1 VERKLATVLFFDLV
15 DSTAFVTAVDP
26 EVVRRRV
33 RQYFDRAARCIEQH
47 GGLVEKF
54 AGDAVMAA
62 FGVPRAHEDD
72 AERAVRAAFAIMDAV
87 HELGLEA
94 HAGVESGEVLVDDG
108 DSTFATGEAVNVA
121 ARLQQSA
128 GPGEI
133 VLGPG
138 VRRLAAGAVE
148 VEDAGPL
155 EIKGR
160 EEPIWTWRAVK
171 TLTATPRLPA
181 APFVGREEELELLHN
196 TYTRA
201 VRDRRAHLVTV
212 FGDPG
217 VGKSRLVAEFLA
229 GIERATTLTG
239 RALPYGDGVTYWPLA
254 SMIKESAGIQDDDEA
269 NEAFDKLRTC
279 CESEAVADLLAAAL
293 GVLGAAAGGRGGD
306 DIVWATL
313 RWAEQL
319 ADAQPLV
326 LVFEDAQWA
335 DERLLDVIEQLARS
349 LRRAPAV
356 LVTVARPEL
365 IDARPG
371 WGGGN
376 ARALAVE
383 VGPLDPADSQVL
395 ADALLGSTRVPPAQR
410 ALLLEKAEGNPL
422 FLEETVRMF
431 AEGESADRIPDTVQA
446 LVAARIDRL
455 EDEEKRLLQRAALVG
470 RTFWRGA
477 LDHLAGGDVGGL
489 LDALLERELVV
500 PEERSTIAG
509 DRAFRF
515 KHGLIRE
522 VAYASMTKAERAD
535 DHRRFAAWLGEHARD
550 ELLEIRAY
558 HLDQAVCL
566 LEELDGAAPPEL
578 VHEAAEALEAAGR
591 RAIAREM
598 NRSGRRLFQRTVGL
612 EPTLWRRYW
621 AALAASSLTELDA
634 AAVEFERLLEDAR
647 AAHDDAVEGATLLG
661 LAEIA
666 LQRDSDPIAARTLA
680 DAAVEK
686 ILPSDLRAR
695 YNAHAVLAK
704 VGSWLGDMSLAR
716 WNLEAMAELAEH
728 LGPDLESLARIELS
742 HAHRALGDAEDS
754 NRELARAEELA
765 AEAGMLSPRALIA
778 AAKGDR
784 LVDAGDLPAAEAAY
798 QAAVDLFAEAGMSAR
813 VAWALNWVADVRVLR
828 GDLAGAEEALRTAL
842 RTVMSLNERGYR
854 VETERRLAEILLE
867 RGRVV
872 EAEQMAEAARRTVG
886 EQDVW
891 SQASSAFALALVRE
905 RQGRLD
911 EAERLL
917 ADALELLRP
926 TDFADGRME
935 RRMREALERVRAGAI
950 SPMRP

>member
-1 VERKLATVLFFDLV
+1 MERKLATVLFFDLV
-15 DSTAFVTAVDP
+15 DSTAMVTGADP

-33 RQYFDRAARCIEQH
+33 TQYFDRAARCIEQH
-47 GGLVEKF
+47 GGTVEKF

-72 AERAVRAAFAIMDAV
+72 ADRAVRAAFAVMEAV

-94 HAGVESGEVLVDDG
+94 HAGIEAGEVLVDDG

-138 VRRLAAGAVE
+138 VRRLAAGCVE

-155 EIKGR
+155 QIKGR
-160 EEPIWTWRAVK
+160 EDPIWTWRAVRP
-171 TLTATPRLPA
+171 LTSAPRIPA

-196 TYTRA
+196 TYARA

-217 VGKSRLVAEFLA
+217 VGKSRLVAEFVA
-229 GIERATTLTG
+229 GVERATTLTG

-306 DIVWATL
+306 DIAWATL

-335 DERLLDVIEQLARS
+335 DERLLDVVEQLARS

-356 LVTVARPEL
+356 VVAVARPEL

-376 ARALAVE
+376 PRALAVE
-383 VGPLDPADSQVL
+383 VGPLDPAGAQQL
-395 ADALLGSTRVPPAQR
+395 ATALLGSTQVPPAQR

-422 FLEETVRMF
+422 FLEETARMLV
-431 AEGESADRIPDTVQA
+431 EGESADRIPDTVQA

-455 EDEEKRLLQRAALVG
+455 ADDEKRLLQRAALIG

-477 LDHLAGGDVGGL
+477 LDHLAGEDVSGL

-522 VAYASMTKAERAD
+522 VAYASMTKVERAE
-535 DHRRFAAWLGEHARD
+535 DHRRFAAWLDEHARD
-550 ELLEIRAY
+550 ELLEIRAF

-566 LEELDGAAPPEL
+566 LEELDGEAPQEL
-578 VHEAAEALEAAGR
+578 VHEAAEALEAAGH
-591 RAIAREM
+591 RAVTREM
-598 NRSGRRLFQRTVGL
+598 NRSGRRLFLRASGL

-621 AALAASSLTELDA
+621 AALSASHLTELDA
-634 AAVEFERLLEDAR
+634 AASEFERLLEDAR
-647 AAHDDAVEGATLLG
+647 AARDDAVEGATLLG

-666 LQRDSDPIAARTLA
+666 LQRDSDAVAARTLA

-686 ILPSDLRAR
+686 ISPDDLRAR

-716 WNLEAMAELAEH
+716 WNLEAMAELAGS
-728 LGPDLESLARIELS
+728 LGTDLEALARIELS
-742 HAHRALGDAEDS
+742 HTHRALGSDEDS
-754 NRELARAEELA
+754 NRELARAEQLVGD
-765 AEAGMLSPRALIA
+765 AGTLSPRALIA

-784 LVDAGDLPAAEAAY
+784 LVDAGDLAAAEAAY
-798 QAAVDLFAEAGMSAR
+798 QTAVDLFAEAGMSAR
-813 VAWALNWVADVRVLR
+813 VAWALNWVADARVLR

-842 RTVMSLNERGYR
+842 RTVVPLHERGYR
-854 VETERRLAEILLE
+854 VEAERRLAEILLE
-867 RGRVV
+867 RGRLP

-886 EQDVW
+886 DQDVW

-905 RQGRLD
+905 RQGRLE
-911 EAERLL
+911 EAEELL
-917 ADALELLRP
+917 QDALELLGP
-926 TDFADGRME
+926 TDFAGGRME
-935 RRMREALERVRAGAI
+935 RKMREALERVRLAAT

>member
-1 VERKLATVLFFDLV
+1 MERKLATVLFFDLV
-15 DSTAFVTAVDP
+15 DSTALVTAVDP

-33 RQYFDRAARCIEQH
+33 TQYFDRAARCIEQH

-94 HAGVESGEVLVDDG
+94 HAGVEAGQILVDDG

-171 TLTATPRLPA
+171 PLVVSPRLPA

-196 TYTRA
+196 TYARA

-212 FGDPG
+212 FGEPG
-217 VGKSRLVAEFLA
+217 VGKSRLVAEFIA
-229 GIERATTLTG
+229 GVERATTLTG

-254 SMIKESAGIQDDDEA
+254 AMIKESAGIQDDDEA

-293 GVLGAAAGGRGGD
+293 GVLGAAAGGRHGD
-306 DIVWATL
+306 DIAWATIQ
-313 RWAEQL
+313 WAEQL

-356 LVTVARPEL
+356 LVAVARPEL

-376 ARALAVE
+376 PRALAVE
-383 VGPLDPADSQVL
+383 VGPLDPAGSQEL
-395 ADALLGSTRVPPAQR
+395 ADALLGSTSVPPAQR

-422 FLEETVRMF
+422 FLEETARMLV
-431 AEGESADRIPDTVQA
+431 EGESADRIPDSVQA

-455 EDEEKRLLQRAALVG
+455 EDDEKRLLQRAALVG

-477 LDHLAGGDVGGL
+477 LDHLAGEDMGGL

-515 KHGLIRE
+515 KHGLTRE

-550 ELLEIRAY
+550 ELLEIRAF

-566 LEELDGAAPPEL
+566 LEELDGEAPAEL

-591 RAIAREM
+591 RAVAREM
-598 NRSGRRLFQRTVGL
+598 HRSGRRLFQRTVGL

-621 AALAASSLTELDA
+621 AALAASRLTELDA
-634 AAVEFERLLEDAR
+634 AAAEFERLLEDAR
-647 AAHDDAVEGATLLG
+647 AARDEAVEGATLLG

-686 ILPSDLRAR
+686 ISPSDLRAR
-695 YNAHAVLAK
+695 FDAHAVLAK

-716 WNLEAMAELAEH
+716 WNLEAMAELAEN

-742 HAHRALGDAEDS
+742 HTHRALGDREAS
-754 NRELARAEELA
+754 NRELARAEQLA
-765 AEAGMLSPRALIA
+765 ADVGTLSPRALIA

-784 LVDAGDLPAAEAAY
+784 LVDAGDLAAAEAAY
-798 QAAVDLFAEAGMSAR
+798 QTAVDLFAEAGMSAR
-813 VAWALNWVADVRVLR
+813 VAWALNWVADVRALR
-828 GDLAGAEEALRTAL
+828 GDLSGAEEALRIAL
-842 RTVMSLNERGYR
+842 RTVAPLHERGYR
-854 VETERRLAEILLE
+854 VEAERRLAEVLLE
-867 RGRVV
+867 RGRLV

-886 EQDVW
+886 DQDVW

-911 EAERLL
+911 EAETLIG
-917 ADALELLRP
+917 DALELIRP
-926 TDFADGRME
+926 TDFAGGRME
-935 RRMREALERVRAGAI
+935 QRMREVLERVRAAAT